1 VSLPGTVIGSDQILR
16 LLDEAITETSR
27 LGRQDLAGRLTAQR
41 DQVTSGAWHVLVAG
55 EFKKGKSALVNALLG
70 VPVCGTDAVAFT
82 AVPTIIRYG
91 AAPSAEVVL
100 DSGQR
105 RRIDPAA
112 AARYATEGTVG
123 EEARLEAVEVE
134 LPRELLR
141 GGLVLIDTPGI
152 GGGFAAA
159 AAASTMRAMS
169 LADAVLVVSD
179 ASQEYTAAEVEL
191 LRRAAEICPRLLC
204 VLTKVDFYPEWQ
216 RILEI
221 NKGHLRRAGLQVDIL
236 PVSSVLRDAALKS
249 GDQPLNAESGF
260 PALVNRLRAQL
271 AAQRE
276 EVSAA
281 RAAEAVHSSLAQVA
295 GTLNVEHAALTRP
308 PEEQAATLHRLDQAQ
323 EVARQLR
330 TPDARWQHVVQ
341 DRFADVQSR
350 ADEDLLARI
359 RRLEQEAGERI
370 KSCDPAREWA
380 DIVPWLYRRTNEEL
394 TDAHTQMMK
403 LIDDVAEEVG
413 RLFDGE
419 ITALGHLTAG
429 AVQRPTAG
437 DGFRLDQLSVRNPGK
452 LELGMHAA
460 RGWSLSSSV
469 VTTLVVATLHPGFL
483 VVLPITAALG
493 TVFAVKAIHS
503 FKTARI
509 EAARTEAQRSVATY
523 LNQARV
529 DANRAAQNI
538 LRHSRA
544 QIRDYYLDRANELA
558 MTAQAEHA
566 VAMRAT
572 RADRNSAQQR
582 ATETASDLAR
592 VTSLLDAADRAVG
605 VRPGRNT

>member
-1 VSLPGTVIGSDQILR
+1 LTFPGTVLGSDQILR
-16 LLDEAITETSR
+16 LLDEAITETNR
-27 LGRQDLAGRLTAQR
+27 LGRADLAGRLSAQR
-41 DQVTSGAWHVLVAG
+41 EQVTSGAWHVLVAG

-91 AAPSAEVVL
+91 TAPAAELVL

-105 RRIDPAA
+105 RRIDASA
-112 AARYATEGTVG
+112 AARYATDGAIG

-191 LRRAAEICPRLLC
+191 IRRAAEICPRLLC
-204 VLTKVDFYPEWQ
+204 ALTKTDFYPEWQ

-221 NKGHLRRAGLQVDIL
+221 NKGHLRRAGLNVDIL
-236 PVSSVLRDAALKS
+236 PVSSTLRDVALQS
-249 GDQPLNAESGF
+249 GDQALNTESGF

-308 PEEQAATLHRLDQAQ
+308 EERSANLQRLDQVQ
-323 EVARQLR
+323 ERAKALR
-330 TPDARWQHVVQ
+330 TPDARWQHVIN

-350 ADEDLLARI
+350 VDEDLQAGI

-370 KSCDPAREWA
+370 KAGDPAREWA
-380 DIVPWLYRRTNEEL
+380 EIVPWLYQRTNEEL
-394 TDAHTQMMK
+394 TEGHARMMA
-403 LIDDVAEEVG
+403 LIDEVAEEVG
-413 RLFDGE
+413 VLFDGE
-419 ITALGHLTAG
+419 AAAIGHLAPSG
-429 AVQRPTAG
+429 IQRPTAG
-437 DGFRLDQLSVRNPGK
+437 DGLRLDQLSVRNPGK

-469 VTTLVVATLHPGFL
+469 VTTLLVVTLHPGLL

-493 TVFAVKAIHS
+493 TVFAVKAVHG
-503 FKTARI
+503 FKTARQ
-509 EAARTEAQRSVATY
+509 EAARNEALRSVASY

-529 DANRAAQNI
+529 DANRASQNI

-558 MTAQAEHA
+558 LTAQAEHA
-566 VAMRAT
+566 ATIRAAQ
-572 RADRNSAQQR
+572 ADQYSAQRR
-582 ATETASDLAR
+582 ATETASDLVR
-592 VTSLLDAADRAVG
+592 VTSLLDAADRAIG
-605 VRPGRNT
+605 VRPGKRP

>member
-1 VSLPGTVIGSDQILR
+1 MSFPGTVIGSDQILQ
-16 LLDEAITETSR
+16 LLDQAITETNR

-91 AAPSAEVVL
+91 PAPAAEVVL

-105 RRIDPAA
+105 RTIDPAQ
-112 AARYATEGTVG
+112 AARYATEGAIG
-123 EEARLEAVEVE
+123 EEARLESVEVA

-221 NKGHLRRAGLQVDIL
+221 NKGHLRRAGLTVDIL
-236 PVSSVLRDAALKS
+236 PVSSVLRDTALQS

-276 EVSAA
+276 AVSST
-281 RAAEAVHSSLAQVA
+281 RAAEAVQSSLAQVA
-295 GTLNVEHAALTRP
+295 GTLDVEHAALTRP
-308 PEEQAATLHRLDQAQ
+308 EEQAATLQRLDQAR
-323 EVARQLR
+323 ERATGLR
-330 TPDARWQHVVQ
+330 TPDARWQHVIN

-350 ADEDLLARI
+350 ADEDLQARM
-359 RRLEQEAGERI
+359 RRLEQEASDRI
-370 KSCDPAREWA
+370 KAGDPAREWA
-380 DIVPWLYRRTNEEL
+380 EIVPWLYQRTNEQL
-394 TDAHTQMMK
+394 TDAHTQMMAH
-403 LIDDVAEEVG
+403 INDVAEEVG

-419 ITALGHLTAG
+419 VAMIGHVTGG
-429 AVQRPTAG
+429 AIQRPTAG
-437 DGFRLDQLSVRNPGK
+437 DAFRLDQLSVRNPGK

-493 TVFAVKAIHS
+493 TVFAVKAVHG
-503 FKTARI
+503 FKTARV
-509 EAARTEAQRSVATY
+509 EAARTEALRSVAGY

-529 DANRAAQNI
+529 DANRAVQNI
-538 LRHSRA
+538 LRHNRA
-544 QIRDYYLDRANELA
+544 QIRDYYLDRATELA

-566 VAMRAT
+566 ATVRAVH
-572 RADRNSAQQR
+572 ADRSSAQQR
-582 ATETASDLAR
+582 ASQTATDLAR
-592 VTSLLDAADRAVG
+592 VTTLLDEAGRVRG
-605 VRPGRNT
+605 VRPR